1 MHLPISSAEE
11 YLDFEKNE
19 SIGDNLADEDVKS
32 TYLEEKEENEGKEWW
47 ENNAEKH
54 YSELLKYFENNPT
67 FLMKVI

>member
-32 TYLEEKEENEGKEWW
+32 TYLEEKEENEGKE
-47 ENNAEKH
+47 
-54 YSELLKYFENNPT
+54 
-67 FLMKVI
+67 